1 MDVKPAERAGQE
13 GAAGAFTPA
22 AAGGGASSNS
32 SSGEPD
38 AGEQAAVRSTR
49 KADQSQATRE
59 ALIAAAHGL
68 FAQKGFAGVATEEIV
83 RAAGVTRGAL
93 YHHFDGKRE
102 LFAAVYEEVER
113 QLVERI
119 AASAMAS
126 AADPMEAL
134 QAGAEAFLDA
144 CEDPAVQRIALIDA
158 PSVLGWERWRE
169 IGLRFGF
176 GLVQAT
182 LQAAIEAG
190 QVEAQPVGPL
200 AHLLLGAIDEGAML
214 VARASDGG
222 QTRAQVG
229 ASVSRFLG
237 ALRTAN

>member
-1 MDVKPAERAGQE
+1 MDVKSAERAAEQ
-13 GAAGAFTPA
+13 GAASGFSPA
-22 AAGGGASSNS
+22 VAESAGEVGTGRAAG
-32 SSGEPD
+32 
-38 AGEQAAVRSTR
+38 RSTR

-59 ALIAAAHGL
+59 ALISAAHAL
-68 FAQKGFAGVATEEIV
+68 FAERGFAGVATEEIV

-93 YHHFDGKRE
+93 YHHFEGKRE
-102 LFAAVYEEVER
+102 LFAAVYEDVER

-126 AADPMEAL
+126 AGDPMEAL

-144 CEDPAVQRIALIDA
+144 CEDPAVQRIALLDA

-182 LQAAIEAG
+182 LQAAIDAG
-190 QVEAQPVGPL
+190 QVEAEPVGPL

-214 VARASDGG
+214 VARASDDG

-229 ASVSRFLG
+229 ASVARFLG
-237 ALRTAN
+237 ALRAQG